1 MLENINKAIIT
12 RYYIDFWTEKNES
25 VMHEIISEEV
35 KIHFP
40 PGQAHQPAT
49 FKKWFDTAL
58 IAFPDVHFTIHDLI
72 AEGDKV
78 VCRWSYVATNTG
90 PFLGREATQLKVT
103 DEGNNIFRI
112 ENGKIADMWMAGD
125 SLGLLHQLGVL

>member
-1 MLENINKAIIT
+1 MLENINKAIVT

-40 PGQAHQPAT
+40 PGQAPQPAT
-49 FKKWFDTAL
+49 FKKWFDTPL

>member
-1 MLENINKAIIT
+1 MLENINKAIVT
-12 RYYIDFWTEKNES
+12 RYYIDFWTGKNES

-40 PGQAHQPAT
+40 PGQAHQPTT

>member
-1 MLENINKAIIT
+1 MNKSIVT
-12 RYYIDFWTEKNES
+12 RYYIDFWSEKNES

-40 PGQAHQPAT
+40 PGQAHQPPT

-78 VCRWSYVATNTG
+78 VCRWSYVAVNTG

-103 DEGNNIFRI
+103 DQGNNIFRI
-112 ENGKIADMWMAGD
+112 ENGKIAEMWMAGD

>member
-1 MLENINKAIIT
+1 
-12 RYYIDFWTEKNES
+12 
-25 VMHEIISEEV
+25 
-35 KIHFP
+35 
-40 PGQAHQPAT
+40 
-49 FKKWFDTAL
+49 
-58 IAFPDVHFTIHDLI
+58 VHFTIHDLI